1 MFWFF
6 WFSRDKDSDGRA
18 SSMIPVFSVFS
29 IATLGCLITFIISF
43 LFYLFPYPGS
53 FNEFAPAGKIN
64 LRLSQV
70 SDTNGYSLLF
80 ITEDGEDILSTPV
93 TRTRYQEMEYLYET
107 EPETM
112 YCLQA
117 YHTASGDLFIS
128 TYDDQDTEDAWEDY
142 RHALRDGSVHKNL
155 GMLIFL
161 GFLILLFLVLTMI
174 LFRAIFRYIRGR
186 NLKTALETE
195 GKIMPDAPE
204 ELSESPSIS
213 TDLSDEIDTFDPQ
226 NASWHN

>member
-6 WFSRDKDSDGRA
+6 WIPRDKDSDGRPF
-18 SSMIPVFSVFS
+18 SMIPFFS
-29 IATLGCLITFIISF
+29 ILCLITLSCLIIFSMSF
-43 LFYLFPYPGS
+43 VFYLFPYPGS
-53 FNEFAPAGKIN
+53 FNEFAPAGQIN

-80 ITEDGEDILSTPV
+80 ITEDGEAILSTPV
-93 TRTRYQEMEYLYET
+93 TKTRYQEMEYLYET

-142 RHALRDGSVHKNL
+142 KHALQDSSVHKNI
-155 GMLIFL
+155 GMIIFL
-161 GFLILLFLVLTMI
+161 GFLILLFLALTI
-174 LFRAIFRYIRGR
+174 IVFRAIFRYIRGR
-186 NLKTALETE
+186 NLKTTLETE

-204 ELSESPSIS
+204 ELSETPAIS
-213 TDLSDEIDTFDPQ
+213 NDLSDEIDNFDPQ
-226 NASWHN
+226 NASWHK